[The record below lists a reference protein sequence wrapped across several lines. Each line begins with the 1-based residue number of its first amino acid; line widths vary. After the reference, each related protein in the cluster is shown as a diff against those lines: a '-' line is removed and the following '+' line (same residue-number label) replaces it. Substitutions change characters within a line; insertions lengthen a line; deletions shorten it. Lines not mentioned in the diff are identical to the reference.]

1 MKILFFLLMLV
12 HGLFAEQI
20 YATFD
25 VVAKKEATLSLDV
38 SGIVKKIYFD
48 VGSSVKAGDL
58 ILELENETQKN
69 DLELAIKD
77 EKIAEINYLRSK
89 SNFERY
95 EKVKNVIDEFRL
107 DGFRFDMLSAE
118 AAWQKAKTNIQIKK
132 TILAKTY
139 LKAPFAGIISVKH
152 VEVGDGVS
160 SGTLTP
166 VADLIGSS
174 GRKLILSFDEKY
186 HRAVKPGSTFVYK
199 IDGSQQTFTGKVT
212 KVYPSIDPKT
222 RMAKAEVA
230 TNTIK
235 PGLFGDGYIE
245 VK

>member
-1 MKILFFLLMLV
+1 MLV
-12 HGLFAEQI
+12 YGLFAEQI

-25 VVAKKEATLSLDV
+25 VVAKKEATLSLDI

-107 DGFRFDMLSAE
+107 DGFKFDMLSAE

-132 TILAKTY
+132 TVLAKTY
-139 LKAPFAGIISVKH
+139 LKAPFSGIISVKH

-186 HRAVKPGSTFVYK
+186 HRVVKAGSTFVYK
-199 IDGSQQTFTGKVT
+199 IDGNQQTFTGKIT

>member
-12 HGLFAEQI
+12 YGLFAEQI

-25 VVAKKEATLSLDV
+25 VVAKKEATLSLDI

-107 DGFRFDMLSAE
+107 DGFKFDMLSAE

-132 TILAKTY
+132 TVLAKTY
-139 LKAPFAGIISVKH
+139 LKAPFSGIISAKH

-186 HRAVKPGSTFVYK
+186 HRVVKAGSTFVYK
-199 IDGSQQTFTGKVT
+199 IDGNQQTFTGKIT

>member
-25 VVAKKEATLSLDV
+25 VVAKKEATLSLDI

>member
-77 EKIAEINYLRSK
+77 EKIAEINYLRAK

-107 DGFRFDMLSAE
+107 DGFRFDMLTAD
-118 AAWQKAKTNIQIKK
+118 ANWQKAKTNIQVKK

-139 LKAPFAGIISVKH
+139 LKAPFAGIISIKH
-152 VEVGDGVS
+152 VEVGDGIS
-160 SGTLTP
+160 AGTLTP

-174 GRKLILSFDEKY
+174 GRKLVLSFDEKY
-186 HRAVKPGSTFVYK
+186 HRNVKVGSSFIYK
-199 IDGSQQTFTGKVT
+199 VDGSQKTFTGT
-212 KVYPSIDPKT
+212 ISKVYPSIDPKT

-230 TNTIK
+230 TSTIK

>member
-12 HGLFAEQI
+12 YGLFAEQI

-25 VVAKKEATLSLDV
+25 VVAKKEATLSLDI

-107 DGFRFDMLSAE
+107 DGFKFDMLSAE

-132 TILAKTY
+132 TVLGKTY
-139 LKAPFAGIISVKH
+139 LKAPFSGIISVKH

-186 HRAVKPGSTFVYK
+186 HRVVKAGSTFVYK
-199 IDGSQQTFTGKVT
+199 IDGNQQTFTGKIT

>member
-107 DGFRFDMLSAE
+107 DGFKFDMLSAE

>member
-12 HGLFAEQI
+12 YGLFAEQI

-25 VVAKKEATLSLDV
+25 VVAKKEATLSLDI

-107 DGFRFDMLSAE
+107 DGFKFDMLSAE

-132 TILAKTY
+132 TVLAKTY
-139 LKAPFAGIISVKH
+139 LKAPFSGIISVKH

-186 HRAVKPGSTFVYK
+186 HRVVKAGSTFVYK
-199 IDGSQQTFTGKVT
+199 IDGNQQTFTGKIT

>member
-12 HGLFAEQI
+12 YGLFAEQI

-25 VVAKKEATLSLDV
+25 VVAKKEATLSLDI

-107 DGFRFDMLSAE
+107 DGFKFD
-118 AAWQKAKTNIQIKK
+118 
-132 TILAKTY
+132 IL
-139 LKAPFAGIISVKH
+139 L
-152 VEVGDGVS
+152 
-160 SGTLTP
+160 
-166 VADLIGSS
+166 
-174 GRKLILSFDEKY
+174 
-186 HRAVKPGSTFVYK
+186 PGWK
-199 IDGSQQTFTGKVT
+199 
-212 KVYPSIDPKT
+212 
-222 RMAKAEVA
+222 
-230 TNTIK
+230 
-235 PGLFGDGYIE
+235 
-245 VK
+245 